1 MAFECSNHSHS
12 ATCALSSAGQSCGFL
27 IRESQVRIL
36 ESVPYAQ
43 MVERKTRQLQEL
55 VPDRACEFKSRS
67 VHHKYAPLVQLVEH
81 RTFNAV
87 VRSSSLRRRTILL
100 RS

>member
-1 MAFECSNHSHS
+1 MAFECSSHSHS

-27 IRESQVRIL
+27 IRESRVRIL

-43 MVERKTRQLQEL
+43 MVERETRQLQEP

-67 VHHKYAPLVQLVEH
+67 VHLRNASLV
-81 RTFNAV
+81 
-87 VRSSSLRRRTILL
+87 
-100 RS
+100 